1 VKVTRDKTENSQV
14 FLTIEMDPAEVD
26 GSLESSYHRLVK
38 RVSVPGFR
46 KGKAPRAVLERHIG
60 RESLLD
66 DALDN
71 LLPQACEEAITEQE
85 IEPIAQPQIE
95 IVQTDPVVFK
105 ATVSIKPT
113 VELGDY
119 HQIRVERQSVEV
131 AENDVD
137 AAMEGLHQQYAT
149 WEPVERPVQF
159 DDLVTF
165 DIESSIDGE
174 PFINKK
180 ETQYQVIHDLPF
192 PAPGFAEQLTGLGP
206 GEEKRFSLQ
215 FPSDY
220 PKDELK
226 GKEASFTV
234 RITEMKE
241 KKLPELNDEFAGVVS
256 PDFQTLVSLREQVLA
271 DLTHRAEEGARVD
284 FEERVVQAVVDI
296 SQVEFPPVLVEMEI
310 NRLLDR
316 QSRRL
321 QMGGL
326 KMEEYLTQVNKTEE
340 ELREE
345 LRPLAV
351 QRVTQSL
358 VLDRVADQEKFEV
371 GDTEIDDEIENIVKG
386 ATEDKEELRKFL
398 ETSQTRPVIE
408 QQLMTQKTI
417 QRLMEMAESQKGGD
431 A

>member
-71 LLPQACEEAITEQE
+71 LLPQACEKAITEQE

-119 HQIRVERQSVEV
+119 RQIQVERQSVEV
-131 AENDVD
+131 AESDVD
-137 AAMEGLHQQYAT
+137 AAMEELRQQYAT

-256 PDFQTLVSLREQVLA
+256 PDF
-271 DLTHRAEEGARVD
+271 RAEEGARVN

-398 ETSQTRPVIE
+398 ETSQTRPLIE

>member
-26 GSLESSYHRLVK
+26 ESLESSYHRLVK

-46 KGKAPRAVLERHIG
+46 KGKAPRPVLERHIG

-71 LLPQACEEAITEQE
+71 LLPQACERAIAEQE
-85 IEPIAQPQIE
+85 IEPIVQPQIE

-105 ATVSIKPT
+105 ATVSVKPT

-119 HQIRVERQSVEV
+119 HQIRVERQPVKV
-131 AENDVD
+131 AEDDVN
-137 AAMEGLHQQYAT
+137 AAIEGLRQQYAT

-174 PFINKK
+174 PFINEKG
-180 ETQYQVIHDLPF
+180 TQYQVIQDLPF
-192 PAPGFAEQLTGLGP
+192 PAPGFAEQLTGLRP
-206 GEEKRFSLQ
+206 GEEKQFRLQ

-220 PKDELK
+220 PRDELK

-234 RITEMKE
+234 RISEIKE
-241 KKLPELNDEFAGVVS
+241 KRLPGLNDEFAGVVS
-256 PDFQTLVSLREQVLA
+256 PDFQTLASLREQVLA
-271 DLTHRAEEGARVD
+271 DLERRAEERARID
-284 FEERVVQAVVDI
+284 FEEQVVQAAVDI

-326 KMEEYLTQVNKTEE
+326 KMEEYLMQVNKTEE

-345 LRPLAV
+345 LRPLATR
-351 QRVTQSL
+351 RVTQSL
-358 VLDRVADQEKFEV
+358 VLDRVAEQEKLEV
-371 GDTEIDDEIENIVKG
+371 GDTEIGGEIENIVEG
-386 ATEDKEELRKFL
+386 ATEDKEELREFL

-408 QQLMTQKTI
+408 QQLMTRKTI
-417 QRLMEMAESQKGGD
+417 QRLVEIAESQKGSD
-431 A
+431 T